1 MSSQVH
7 APYHFAPLSSWV
19 YMPEWAHLV
28 SHDHPFEEGL
38 SGIIEYELTNKTPLL
53 VGAEQQK
60 ADNQPSKVLW
70 SRDPD
75 GKPVIPGSSLKG
87 MLRNV
92 LEIASFAKFSMV
104 DDNHFGFR
112 DISNSDSRYAQK
124 VLNSETQAYWLKYDA
139 NRSQWMLRKCQH
151 TVLFTDD
158 FNQFSGL
165 RFHNQSFK
173 LPAQEK
179 YDQWPLNKPALLFEL
194 GARTM
199 MGTKGKLVT
208 VTCAQ
213 QLGTGK
219 LAGVPVFTS
228 SRPGKNE
235 VKEQRLN
242 FNYLFYA
249 PAAEALPL
257 ENGAAKVTKMFAA
270 HDEDLVSHLK
280 KFGHPELGMPIFAKE
295 KQGKIIAMSF
305 AKMPKVL
312 YDNSIGD
319 IAHKQQKALNSRSV
333 FDMPGLIFGTLAESG
348 FSLKSRVAFSDAS
361 CSHNAGIALSK
372 PVILGQPKASYLNAY
387 LEQNAQSDRV
397 RGELSQYENN
407 SKLAGWKRYPA
418 QSGFNAHLPADL
430 ARKTSVQSQL
440 ELMNPGSRF
449 NGKLVFHNLKP
460 VELGALLWVLNPDG
474 DKRVFH
480 HALGHGKSL
489 GAGAVQFSTTLAL
502 VRNAVAVTHKISTL
516 QELFVE
522 HMNAVYPSS
531 QPTADS
537 WLLSPQIR
545 HLLAF
550 GDRGDNQDK
559 DLSYMQLK
567 SSDKQE
573 VTYTSSA
580 KGPEKLVLP
589 AWIYQKVP
597 LGRNEQLKQSAP
609 QLGRG
614 RLNQLLEQLEKA
626 DNISE
631 FEREQLRQS
640 KQAAEQAAKNALL
653 AQASPQYREYLN
665 IIDELTPYRSK
676 SSVDA
681 DNKRQ
686 GMRGRIDALLT
697 NCLSNENEANDT
709 ELQQIC
715 RFAFDFPFSG
725 YIDPS
730 IKRKDLNKKAKEK
743 YDARKALV
751 DAMLCKCK
759 LEAADI

>member
-28 SHDHPFEEGL
+28 SHDHPFEDGL
-38 SGIIEYELTNKTPLL
+38 SGTIEYELTNKTPLL
-53 VGAEQQK
+53 VGGEQQR
-60 ADNQPSKVLW
+60 ADNQPSKILW

-75 GKPVIPGSSLKG
+75 GKPVIPGSSVKG
-87 MLRNV
+87 MLRSV

-124 VLNSETQAYWLKYDA
+124 VLDSETQAYWLKYDA
-139 NRSQWMLRKCQH
+139 DTCQWMLRKCQH

-179 YDQWPLNKPALLFEL
+179 YDQWPLNKPAFLFEL

-219 LAGVPVFTS
+219 LAGVPVFTG

-295 KQGKIIAMSF
+295 KQGKIIAMGF

-319 IAHKQQKALNSRSV
+319 IAHKQQKALNSQSV
-333 FDMPGLIFGTLAESG
+333 FDMPGLMFGTLAESG

-407 SKLAGWKRYPA
+407 SKLAGWKRYPV
-418 QSGFNAHLPADL
+418 QSGFNAPADL

-474 DKRVFH
+474 DTRVFH

-489 GAGAVQFSTTLAL
+489 GAGAVQF
-502 VRNAVAVTHKISTL
+502 NAKITIAHSDLTPEL
-516 QELFVE
+516 NELRSLFVK
-522 HMNAVYPSS
+522 HMNAVYPCS
-531 QPTADS
+531 QPIADC

-559 DLSYMQLK
+559 DLSYMPLNSK
-567 SSDKQE
+567 DSQE
-573 VTYTSSA
+573 TTYTSSA
-580 KGPEKLVLP
+580 KGREKQFLP
-589 AWIYQKVP
+589 AFYHQGEA

-609 QLGRG
+609 LLGRG
-614 RLNQLLEQLEKA
+614 RLNQLLEQLEKT

-631 FEREQLRQS
+631 FEREQLEQS
-640 KQAAEQAAKNALL
+640 KQATEQAAKNALL

-676 SSVDA
+676 RSVDA

-686 GMRGRIDALLT
+686 GMRGRIDSLLA
-697 NCLSNENEANDT
+697 NCLSNENEANET

-730 IKRKDLNKKAKEK
+730 IKRKDLSKKAKEK
-743 YDARKALV
+743 FDERKALL
-751 DAMLCKCK
+751 DAVLGKCK

>member
-19 YMPEWAHLV
+19 YMPEWAHLL
-28 SHDHPFEEGL
+28 SHDHPFEDSL
-38 SGIIEYELTNKTPLL
+38 SGVIEYELTNKTPLL
-53 VGAEQQK
+53 VGGEQLR
-60 ADNQPSKVLW
+60 ADNQPSKILW

-75 GKPVIPGSSLKG
+75 GKPVIPGSSVKG
-87 MLRNV
+87 MLRSV

-104 DDNHFGFR
+104 DDHHFGFR

-124 VLNSETQAYWLKYDA
+124 VLDSETQAYWLKYDA
-139 NRSQWMLRKCQH
+139 DRCQWMLRKCQH

-173 LPAQEK
+173 LPAKEK
-179 YDQWPLNKPALLFEL
+179 YEQWPLNKPAIPFEL
-194 GARTM
+194 GTRTM
-199 MGTKGKLVT
+199 MGTKGKPVT
-208 VTCAQ
+208 ITCAQ

-219 LAGVPVFTS
+219 LAGVPVFTG

-242 FNYLFYA
+242 FNYVFYA
-249 PAAEALPL
+249 HEAEAKPL
-257 ENGAAKVTKMFAA
+257 DNGAAKVTKMFAA
-270 HDEDLVSHLK
+270 HDEDLVNHLK

-295 KQGKIIAMSF
+295 KQGKIIAMGF

-319 IAHKQQKALNSRSV
+319 IANKQQKPLNSQSV
-333 FDMPGLIFGTLAESG
+333 FDMPGLMFGTLAESG

-387 LEQNAQSDRV
+387 LEQNAQSDKV

-489 GAGAVQFSTTLAL
+489 GAGAVQF
-502 VRNAVAVTHKISTL
+502 NAKITIPHSDLTPEL
-516 QELFVE
+516 NELRSLFVE

-531 QPTADS
+531 QPTASS

-550 GDRGDNQDK
+550 GDRGDNQNK
-559 DLSYMQLK
+559 DLSYMQLNSK
-567 SSDKQE
+567 DSQE
-573 VTYTSSA
+573 ITYTSSA
-580 KGPEKLVLP
+580 KGREKLVLP
-589 AWIYQKVP
+589 AFCHQSDA

-614 RLNQLLEQLEKA
+614 RLYQLLEQLEKT

-631 FEREQLRQS
+631 FEREQLEQS
-640 KQAAEQAAKNALL
+640 KQAAEQAAKNALF

-665 IIDELTPYRSK
+665 IIDELTPYRNQSN
-676 SSVDA
+676 VDA

-686 GMRGRIDALLT
+686 GMRGRIDSLLT
-697 NCLSNENEANDT
+697 NCLSNENEADET

-715 RFAFDFPFSG
+715 RFVFDFPFSG

-730 IKRKDLNKKAKEK
+730 IKRKDLSKKAKEK
-743 YDARKALV
+743 FDERKALV
-751 DAMLCKCK
+751 DALLGKCK

>member
-28 SHDHPFEEGL
+28 SHDHPFEDSL
-38 SGIIEYELTNKTPLL
+38 SGVIEYELTNKTPLL
-53 VGAEQQK
+53 VGGEQLR
-60 ADNQPSKVLW
+60 ADNQPSKILW

-75 GKPVIPGSSLKG
+75 GKPVIPGSSVKG
-87 MLRNV
+87 MLRSV

-104 DDNHFGFR
+104 DDHHFGFR

-124 VLNSETQAYWLKYDA
+124 VLDRETETQTYWLKYDA
-139 NRSQWMLRKCQH
+139 DRCQWMLRKCQH

-173 LPAQEK
+173 LPAKEK
-179 YDQWPLNKPALLFEL
+179 YEQWPLNKPAIPFEL
-194 GARTM
+194 GTRTM
-199 MGTKGKLVT
+199 MGTKGKPVT
-208 VTCAQ
+208 ITCAQ

-219 LAGVPVFTS
+219 LAGVPVFTG

-242 FNYLFYA
+242 FNYVFYA
-249 PAAEALPL
+249 HEAEAKPL
-257 ENGAAKVTKMFAA
+257 DNGAAKVTKMFAA
-270 HDEDLVSHLK
+270 HDEDLVNHLK

-295 KQGKIIAMSF
+295 KQGKIIAMGF

-319 IAHKQQKALNSRSV
+319 IANKQQKPLNSQSV
-333 FDMPGLIFGTLAESG
+333 FDMPGLMFGTLAESG

-361 CSHNAGIALSK
+361 CSHNAGITLSK

-489 GAGAVQFSTTLAL
+489 GAGAVQF
-502 VRNAVAVTHKISTL
+502 NAKITIAHSDLTPEL
-516 QELFVE
+516 NELRSLFVE

-531 QPTADS
+531 QPTASS

-550 GDRGDNQDK
+550 GDRGDNQNK
-559 DLSYMQLK
+559 DLSYMQLNSK
-567 SSDKQE
+567 DSQE
-573 VTYTSSA
+573 ITYTSSA
-580 KGPEKLVLP
+580 KGREKLVLP
-589 AWIYQKVP
+589 AFCHQSDA

-614 RLNQLLEQLEKA
+614 RLYQLLEQLEKT

-631 FEREQLRQS
+631 FEREQLEQS
-640 KQAAEQAAKNALL
+640 KQAAEQAAKNALF

-665 IIDELTPYRSK
+665 IIDELTPYRNQSN
-676 SSVDA
+676 VDA

-686 GMRGRIDALLT
+686 GMRGRIDSLLT
-697 NCLSNENEANDT
+697 NCLSNENEADET

-715 RFAFDFPFSG
+715 RFVFDFPFSG

-730 IKRKDLNKKAKEK
+730 IKRKDLSKKAKEK
-743 YDARKALV
+743 FDERKALV
-751 DAMLCKCK
+751 DALLGKCK

>member
-38 SGIIEYELTNKTPLL
+38 SGTIEYELTNKTPLL
-53 VGAEQQK
+53 VGGEQQR
-60 ADNQPSKVLW
+60 ADNQPSKILW

-75 GKPVIPGSSLKG
+75 GKPVIPGSSVKG
-87 MLRNV
+87 MLRSV

-124 VLNSETQAYWLKYDA
+124 VLDSETQAYWLKYDA

-158 FNQFSGL
+158 FNQLSGL

-219 LAGVPVFTS
+219 LAGVPVFTG

-295 KQGKIIAMSF
+295 KQGKIIAMGF

-319 IAHKQQKALNSRSV
+319 IAHKQQKALNSQSV
-333 FDMPGLIFGTLAESG
+333 FDMPGLIFGTLAESD

-387 LEQNAQSDRV
+387 LEQNAQSDIV

-418 QSGFNAHLPADL
+418 QSGFNAPADL

-460 VELGALLWVLNPDG
+460 VELGALLWILNPDG
-474 DKRVFH
+474 DTRVFH

-489 GAGAVQFSTTLAL
+489 GAGAVQF
-502 VRNAVAVTHKISTL
+502 NAKITIAHSDLTPEL
-516 QELFVE
+516 NELRSLFVE

-531 QPTADS
+531 QPIADC

-559 DLSYMQLK
+559 DLSYMPLNSK
-567 SSDKQE
+567 DSQE
-573 VTYTSSA
+573 TTYTSSA
-580 KGPEKLVLP
+580 KGQEKQLLP
-589 AWIYQKVP
+589 AFCHQGEA

-609 QLGRG
+609 LLGRG
-614 RLNQLLEQLEKA
+614 RLNQLLEQLEKT

-631 FEREQLRQS
+631 FEREQLEQS
-640 KQAAEQAAKNALL
+640 KQATEQAAKNALL

-686 GMRGRIDALLT
+686 GMRGRIDSLLA
-697 NCLSNENEANDT
+697 NCLSNENEANET

-730 IKRKDLNKKAKEK
+730 IKRKDLSKKAKEK
-743 YDARKALV
+743 FDERKALL
-751 DAMLCKCK
+751 DAVLGKCK
-759 LEAADI
+759 LKAADI

>member
-28 SHDHPFEEGL
+28 SHDHPFEDGL
-38 SGIIEYELTNKTPLL
+38 SGTIEYELTNKTPLL
-53 VGAEQQK
+53 VGGEQQR
-60 ADNQPSKVLW
+60 ADNQPSKILW

-75 GKPVIPGSSLKG
+75 GKPVIPGSSVKG
-87 MLRNV
+87 MLRSV

-124 VLNSETQAYWLKYDA
+124 VLDSETQAYWLKYDA
-139 NRSQWMLRKCQH
+139 DTCQWMLRKCQH

-219 LAGVPVFTS
+219 LAGVPVFTG

-280 KFGHPELGMPIFAKE
+280 KYGHPELGMPIFAKE
-295 KQGKIIAMSF
+295 KQGKIIAMGF

-319 IAHKQQKALNSRSV
+319 IAHKQQKALNSQSV

-407 SKLAGWKRYPA
+407 SKLAGWKRYPV
-418 QSGFNAHLPADL
+418 QSGFNAPADL

-474 DKRVFH
+474 DTRVFH

-489 GAGAVQFSTTLAL
+489 GAGAVQF
-502 VRNAVAVTHKISTL
+502 NAKITIAHSDLTPEL
-516 QELFVE
+516 NELRSLFVE

-531 QPTADS
+531 QPIADC

-559 DLSYMQLK
+559 DLSYMPLNSK
-567 SSDKQE
+567 DSQE
-573 VTYTSSA
+573 TTYTSSA
-580 KGPEKLVLP
+580 KGREKQFLP
-589 AWIYQKVP
+589 AFCHQGEA
-597 LGRNEQLKQSAP
+597 LSRNEQLKQSAP
-609 QLGRG
+609 LLGRG
-614 RLNQLLEQLEKA
+614 RLNQLLEQLEKT

-631 FEREQLRQS
+631 FEREQLEQS
-640 KQAAEQAAKNALL
+640 KQATEQAAKNALL

-676 SSVDA
+676 RSVDA

-686 GMRGRIDALLT
+686 GMRGRIDSLLA
-697 NCLSNENEANDT
+697 NCLSNENEANET

-730 IKRKDLNKKAKEK
+730 IKRKDLSKKAKEK
-743 YDARKALV
+743 FDERKALL
-751 DAMLCKCK
+751 DAVLGKCK